1 MAGLSS
7 SAIVGFI
14 SSGIK
19 MGEKIVEFFLSG
31 FSGYGWKIWEY
42 VKGKWM
48 LEIDAIRVRGQFTVF
63 ELLVSK
69 IRAIIGAQTITQ
81 GCGKIKTVQMS
92 EDGTAYLVTLEEQD
106 MSFMEHDFIRCQ
118 EFTGNQRLYHV
129 EIESIVDGVIR
140 IPVSEFESEVNEDGV
155 TFVTNPPIVGD
166 DIVQFGNSSYE
177 TQYAGRHSAIYMHA
191 DENAQPA
198 IDVLA
203 GIYSKDWSN
212 CLKVRVG
219 GDIPGTNGLKGF
231 YCVNGMLKGV
241 DDDGTILYQF
251 NPDSSGFIA
260 KGNIRW
266 DKEGNGD
273 IFNRAIYWDTD
284 GFHFG
289 SGVKLTWDNL
299 DSEVKKNLKGEPGKD
314 GSSLVYKGEFTSHPS
329 NPQNGWYYRNTSDK
343 KNYVY
348 QDNAWYV
355 MTVDGEDGL
364 DGINGNDRK
373 DGLDIVW
380 KGDLSAAPADPVKNW
395 VYRDT
400 DNGRVYI
407 YNGTAWELMVADGLD
422 GTDGT
427 NGKDGMRVYI
437 TYHDSETEPA
447 VPTGNGTTEGWHTNS
462 TASVVWISQKVADS
476 ADSGEWGT
484 PIRFRGKDGQDA
496 NLLPWIEEWNNNKT
510 EIGGEYMV
518 SPKMFSGTKDSNGK
532 LTGVAMGRDCLTGA
546 DGTKRTGIFALV
558 DDEVVFELDPVNK
571 KYKFK
576 GEVFA
581 NKGTFTGT
589 VNANDGVIGGFEIE
603 GSGLKNISGRDA
615 MISVQTDYGDHQRQA
630 ALGNTLSAMV
640 GFDVSAYMSAT
651 GNWNSFNRALMLRA
665 SGSTMRKDMMFG
677 GYCNLCIDAIGGVDW
692 KMDKNDHWS
701 MPGVLGFVA
710 VERDLNSVQ
719 RWGDGMIISRIQ
731 RTSTGQ
737 YTLYHSQ
744 GHTDYIV
751 IVQTTPWAVDGDRW
765 TIGIECG
772 RYNDHFNIQTLD
784 ANKGLM
790 NIDFRVVVIGRPAD

>member
-31 FSGYGWKIWEY
+31 FSSYGWKIWEY

-198 IDVLA
+198 IDVLT

-364 DGINGNDRK
+364 DGINGNDGK

-380 KGDLSAAPADPVKNW
+380 KGDLSTAPADPVKNW

-407 YNGTAWELMVADGLD
+407 YNGTAWELMVADGND

-427 NGKDGMRVYI
+427 DGKDGMRVYI
-437 TYHDSETEPA
+437 TYHDSETKPA

-462 TASVVWISQKVADS
+462 TASVVWISQKVAES

-558 DDEVVFELDPVNK
+558 DDEVVFELDPINK
-571 KYKFK
+571 VYSY
-576 GEVFA
+576 E
-581 NKGTFTGT
+581 GT
-589 VNANDGVIGGFEIE
+589 VNIYDEKKRKLIDISTFDNGEDRPKSPIISLRGHNDLYDGYYSENEIRDNSISINN
-603 GSGLKNISGRDA
+603 GTSNSFSSAYISGSVIK
-615 MISVQTDYGDHQRQA
+615 ISSKEEYSDSEG
-630 ALGNTLSAMV
+630 
-640 GFDVSAYMSAT
+640 
-651 GNWNSFNRALMLRA
+651 
-665 SGSTMRKDMMFG
+665 
-677 GYCNLCIDAIGGVDW
+677 
-692 KMDKNDHWS
+692 
-701 MPGVLGFVA
+701 
-710 VERDLNSVQ
+710 DLNIMVNRGTASFQSSKWKRV
-719 RWGDGMIISRIQ
+719 DDPFLIQ
-731 RTSTGQ
+731 GET
-737 YTLYHSQ
+737 Y
-744 GHTDYIV
+744 
-751 IVQTTPWAVDGDRW
+751 VDENG
-765 TIGIECG
+765 
-772 RYNDHFNIQTLD
+772 FL
-784 ANKGLM
+784 K
-790 NIDFRVVVIGRPAD
+790 VKK

>member
-364 DGINGNDRK
+364 AGINGKDGK

-380 KGDLSAAPADPVKNW
+380 KGDLSTAPADPVKNW

-558 DDEVVFELDPVNK
+558 DDEVVFELDPINK
-571 KYKFK
+571 VYSY
-576 GEVFA
+576 E
-581 NKGTFTGT
+581 GT
-589 VNANDGVIGGFEIE
+589 VNIYDEKKRKLIDISTFDNGEDRPKSPIISLRGHNDLYDGYYSENEIRDNSISINN
-603 GSGLKNISGRDA
+603 GTSNSFSSAYISGSVIK
-615 MISVQTDYGDHQRQA
+615 ISSKEEYSDSEG
-630 ALGNTLSAMV
+630 
-640 GFDVSAYMSAT
+640 
-651 GNWNSFNRALMLRA
+651 
-665 SGSTMRKDMMFG
+665 
-677 GYCNLCIDAIGGVDW
+677 
-692 KMDKNDHWS
+692 
-701 MPGVLGFVA
+701 
-710 VERDLNSVQ
+710 DLNIMVNRGTASFQSSKWKRV
-719 RWGDGMIISRIQ
+719 DDPFLIQ
-731 RTSTGQ
+731 GET
-737 YTLYHSQ
+737 Y
-744 GHTDYIV
+744 
-751 IVQTTPWAVDGDRW
+751 VDENG
-765 TIGIECG
+765 
-772 RYNDHFNIQTLD
+772 FL
-784 ANKGLM
+784 K
-790 NIDFRVVVIGRPAD
+790 VKK

>member
-364 DGINGNDRK
+364 AGINGKDGK

-380 KGDLSAAPADPVKNW
+380 KGDLSTAPADPVKNW

-407 YNGTAWELMVADGLD
+407 YNGTAWELMVADGND

-437 TYHDSETEPA
+437 TYHDSETKPA

-462 TASVVWISQKVADS
+462 TASVVWISQKVAES

-558 DDEVVFELDPVNK
+558 DDEVVFELDPINK
-571 KYKFK
+571 VYSY
-576 GEVFA
+576 E
-581 NKGTFTGT
+581 GT
-589 VNANDGVIGGFEIE
+589 VNIYDEKKRKLIDISTFDNGEDRPKSPIISLRGHNDLYDGYYSENEIRDNSISINN
-603 GSGLKNISGRDA
+603 GTSNSFSSAYISGSVIK
-615 MISVQTDYGDHQRQA
+615 ISSKEEYSDSEG
-630 ALGNTLSAMV
+630 
-640 GFDVSAYMSAT
+640 
-651 GNWNSFNRALMLRA
+651 
-665 SGSTMRKDMMFG
+665 
-677 GYCNLCIDAIGGVDW
+677 
-692 KMDKNDHWS
+692 
-701 MPGVLGFVA
+701 
-710 VERDLNSVQ
+710 DLNIMVNRGTASFQSSKWKRV
-719 RWGDGMIISRIQ
+719 DDPFLIQ
-731 RTSTGQ
+731 GET
-737 YTLYHSQ
+737 Y
-744 GHTDYIV
+744 
-751 IVQTTPWAVDGDRW
+751 VDENG
-765 TIGIECG
+765 
-772 RYNDHFNIQTLD
+772 FL
-784 ANKGLM
+784 K
-790 NIDFRVVVIGRPAD
+790 VKK

>member
-364 DGINGNDRK
+364 D
-373 DGLDIVW
+373 IVW
-380 KGDLSAAPADPVKNW
+380 KGDLSTAPADPVKNW

-407 YNGTAWELMVADGLD
+407 YNGTAWELMVADGND

-437 TYHDSETEPA
+437 TYHDSETKPA

-462 TASVVWISQKVADS
+462 TASVVWISQKVAES

-558 DDEVVFELDPVNK
+558 DDEVVFELDPINK
-571 KYKFK
+571 VYSY
-576 GEVFA
+576 E
-581 NKGTFTGT
+581 GT
-589 VNANDGVIGGFEIE
+589 VNIYDEKKRKLIDISTFDNGEDRPKSPIISLRGHNDLYDGYYSENEIRDNSISINN
-603 GSGLKNISGRDA
+603 GTSNSFSSAYISGSVIK
-615 MISVQTDYGDHQRQA
+615 ISSKEEYSDSEG
-630 ALGNTLSAMV
+630 
-640 GFDVSAYMSAT
+640 
-651 GNWNSFNRALMLRA
+651 
-665 SGSTMRKDMMFG
+665 
-677 GYCNLCIDAIGGVDW
+677 
-692 KMDKNDHWS
+692 
-701 MPGVLGFVA
+701 
-710 VERDLNSVQ
+710 DLNIMVNRGTASFQSSKWKRV
-719 RWGDGMIISRIQ
+719 DDPFLIQ
-731 RTSTGQ
+731 GET
-737 YTLYHSQ
+737 Y
-744 GHTDYIV
+744 
-751 IVQTTPWAVDGDRW
+751 VDENG
-765 TIGIECG
+765 
-772 RYNDHFNIQTLD
+772 FL
-784 ANKGLM
+784 K
-790 NIDFRVVVIGRPAD
+790 VKK

>member
-198 IDVLA
+198 IDVLT

-364 DGINGNDRK
+364 DGINGNDGK

-380 KGDLSAAPADPVKNW
+380 KGDLSTAPADPVKNW

-407 YNGTAWELMVADGLD
+407 YNGTAWELMVADGND

-427 NGKDGMRVYI
+427 DGKDGMRVYI

-462 TASVVWISQKVADS
+462 TASVVWISQKVAES

-558 DDEVVFELDPVNK
+558 DDEVVFELDPINK
-571 KYKFK
+571 VYSY
-576 GEVFA
+576 E
-581 NKGTFTGT
+581 GT
-589 VNANDGVIGGFEIE
+589 VNIYDEKKRKLIDISTFDNGEDRPKSPIISLRGHNDLYDGYYSENEIRDNSISINN
-603 GSGLKNISGRDA
+603 GTSNSFSSAYISGSVIK
-615 MISVQTDYGDHQRQA
+615 ISSKEEYSDSEG
-630 ALGNTLSAMV
+630 
-640 GFDVSAYMSAT
+640 
-651 GNWNSFNRALMLRA
+651 
-665 SGSTMRKDMMFG
+665 
-677 GYCNLCIDAIGGVDW
+677 
-692 KMDKNDHWS
+692 
-701 MPGVLGFVA
+701 
-710 VERDLNSVQ
+710 DLNIMVNRGTASFQSSKWKRV
-719 RWGDGMIISRIQ
+719 DDPFLIQ
-731 RTSTGQ
+731 GET
-737 YTLYHSQ
+737 Y
-744 GHTDYIV
+744 
-751 IVQTTPWAVDGDRW
+751 VDENG
-765 TIGIECG
+765 
-772 RYNDHFNIQTLD
+772 FL
-784 ANKGLM
+784 K
-790 NIDFRVVVIGRPAD
+790 VKK

>member
-364 DGINGNDRK
+364 AGINGKDGK

-380 KGDLSAAPADPVKNW
+380 KGDLSTAPADPVKNW

-407 YNGTAWELMVADGLD
+407 YNGTAWELMVADGND

-427 NGKDGMRVYI
+427 DGKDGMRVYI
-437 TYHDSETEPA
+437 TYHDSETKPA

-462 TASVVWISQKVADS
+462 TASVVWISQKVAES

-558 DDEVVFELDPVNK
+558 DDEVVFELDPINK
-571 KYKFK
+571 VYSY
-576 GEVFA
+576 E
-581 NKGTFTGT
+581 GT
-589 VNANDGVIGGFEIE
+589 VNIYDEKKRKLIDISTFDNGEDRPKSPIISLRGHNDLYDGYYSENEIRDNSISINN
-603 GSGLKNISGRDA
+603 GTSNSFSSAYISGSVIK
-615 MISVQTDYGDHQRQA
+615 ISSKEEYSDSEG
-630 ALGNTLSAMV
+630 
-640 GFDVSAYMSAT
+640 
-651 GNWNSFNRALMLRA
+651 
-665 SGSTMRKDMMFG
+665 
-677 GYCNLCIDAIGGVDW
+677 
-692 KMDKNDHWS
+692 
-701 MPGVLGFVA
+701 
-710 VERDLNSVQ
+710 DLNIMVNRGTASFQSSKWKRV
-719 RWGDGMIISRIQ
+719 DDPFLIQ
-731 RTSTGQ
+731 GET
-737 YTLYHSQ
+737 Y
-744 GHTDYIV
+744 
-751 IVQTTPWAVDGDRW
+751 VDENG
-765 TIGIECG
+765 
-772 RYNDHFNIQTLD
+772 FL
-784 ANKGLM
+784 K
-790 NIDFRVVVIGRPAD
+790 VKK

>member
-69 IRAIIGAQTITQ
+69 IRAIIGAQAITQ
-81 GCGKIKTVQMS
+81 GCGKIKTAELS
-92 EDGTAYLVTLEEQD
+92 EDGQYYLITLEDKD
-106 MSFMEHDFIRCQ
+106 MSFVEHDFIRCK
-118 EFTGNQRLYHV
+118 EFTGSQKSYHV
-129 EIESIVDGVIR
+129 EIESVADGVIR
-140 IPVSEFESEVNEDGV
+140 IPVSEFETVADESGYVSV
-155 TFVTNPPIVGD
+155 SNPPSVGD

-355 MTVDGEDGL
+355 MTVDGEEAWPELTVRTERMVWTLYGKVTCL
-364 DGINGNDRK
+364 PLQLTLLKTGC
-373 DGLDIVW
+373 IVT
-380 KGDLSAAPADPVKNW
+380 L
-395 VYRDT
+395 T
-400 DNGRVYI
+400 
-407 YNGTAWELMVADGLD
+407 
-422 GTDGT
+422 
-427 NGKDGMRVYI
+427 
-437 TYHDSETEPA
+437 
-447 VPTGNGTTEGWHTNS
+447 
-462 TASVVWISQKVADS
+462 
-476 ADSGEWGT
+476 
-484 PIRFRGKDGQDA
+484 
-496 NLLPWIEEWNNNKT
+496 
-510 EIGGEYMV
+510 
-518 SPKMFSGTKDSNGK
+518 
-532 LTGVAMGRDCLTGA
+532 TGVSTSITA
-546 DGTKRTGIFALV
+546 
-558 DDEVVFELDPVNK
+558 
-571 KYKFK
+571 
-576 GEVFA
+576 
-581 NKGTFTGT
+581 
-589 VNANDGVIGGFEIE
+589 
-603 GSGLKNISGRDA
+603 
-615 MISVQTDYGDHQRQA
+615 Q
-630 ALGNTLSAMV
+630 LGN
-640 GFDVSAYMSAT
+640 
-651 GNWNSFNRALMLRA
+651 
-665 SGSTMRKDMMFG
+665 
-677 GYCNLCIDAIGGVDW
+677 
-692 KMDKNDHWS
+692 
-701 MPGVLGFVA
+701 
-710 VERDLNSVQ
+710 
-719 RWGDGMIISRIQ
+719 
-731 RTSTGQ
+731 
-737 YTLYHSQ
+737 
-744 GHTDYIV
+744 
-751 IVQTTPWAVDGDRW
+751 
-765 TIGIECG
+765 
-772 RYNDHFNIQTLD
+772 
-784 ANKGLM
+784 
-790 NIDFRVVVIGRPAD
+790 

>member
-329 NPQNGWYYRNTSDK
+329 NPQNG
-343 KNYVY
+343 
-348 QDNAWYV
+348 
-355 MTVDGEDGL
+355 
-364 DGINGNDRK
+364 
-373 DGLDIVW
+373 
-380 KGDLSAAPADPVKNW
+380 
-395 VYRDT
+395 
-400 DNGRVYI
+400 
-407 YNGTAWELMVADGLD
+407 
-422 GTDGT
+422 
-427 NGKDGMRVYI
+427 
-437 TYHDSETEPA
+437 
-447 VPTGNGTTEGWHTNS
+447 
-462 TASVVWISQKVADS
+462 
-476 ADSGEWGT
+476 
-484 PIRFRGKDGQDA
+484 
-496 NLLPWIEEWNNNKT
+496 
-510 EIGGEYMV
+510 
-518 SPKMFSGTKDSNGK
+518 
-532 LTGVAMGRDCLTGA
+532 
-546 DGTKRTGIFALV
+546 
-558 DDEVVFELDPVNK
+558 
-571 KYKFK
+571 
-576 GEVFA
+576 
-581 NKGTFTGT
+581 
-589 VNANDGVIGGFEIE
+589 
-603 GSGLKNISGRDA
+603 
-615 MISVQTDYGDHQRQA
+615 
-630 ALGNTLSAMV
+630 
-640 GFDVSAYMSAT
+640 
-651 GNWNSFNRALMLRA
+651 
-665 SGSTMRKDMMFG
+665 
-677 GYCNLCIDAIGGVDW
+677 
-692 KMDKNDHWS
+692 
-701 MPGVLGFVA
+701 
-710 VERDLNSVQ
+710 
-719 RWGDGMIISRIQ
+719 
-731 RTSTGQ
+731 
-737 YTLYHSQ
+737 
-744 GHTDYIV
+744 
-751 IVQTTPWAVDGDRW
+751 
-765 TIGIECG
+765 
-772 RYNDHFNIQTLD
+772 
-784 ANKGLM
+784 
-790 NIDFRVVVIGRPAD
+790 

>member
-1 MAGLSS
+1 M
-7 SAIVGFI
+7 
-14 SSGIK
+14 
-19 MGEKIVEFFLSG
+19 
-31 FSGYGWKIWEY
+31 
-42 VKGKWM
+42 
-48 LEIDAIRVRGQFTVF
+48 
-63 ELLVSK
+63 
-69 IRAIIGAQTITQ
+69 
-81 GCGKIKTVQMS
+81 
-92 EDGTAYLVTLEEQD
+92 
-106 MSFMEHDFIRCQ
+106 
-118 EFTGNQRLYHV
+118 

-364 DGINGNDRK
+364 AGINGKDGK

-380 KGDLSAAPADPVKNW
+380 KGDLSTAPADPVKNW

-437 TYHDSETEPA
+437 TYHDSETKPA

-558 DDEVVFELDPVNK
+558 DDEVVFELDPINK
-571 KYKFK
+571 VYSY
-576 GEVFA
+576 E
-581 NKGTFTGT
+581 GT
-589 VNANDGVIGGFEIE
+589 VNIYDEKKRKLIDISTFDNGEDRPKSPIISLRGHNDLYDGYYSENEIRDNSISINN
-603 GSGLKNISGRDA
+603 GTSNSFSSAYISGSVIK
-615 MISVQTDYGDHQRQA
+615 ISSKEEYSDSEG
-630 ALGNTLSAMV
+630 
-640 GFDVSAYMSAT
+640 
-651 GNWNSFNRALMLRA
+651 
-665 SGSTMRKDMMFG
+665 
-677 GYCNLCIDAIGGVDW
+677 
-692 KMDKNDHWS
+692 
-701 MPGVLGFVA
+701 
-710 VERDLNSVQ
+710 DLNIMVNRGTASFQSSKWKRV
-719 RWGDGMIISRIQ
+719 DDPFLIQ
-731 RTSTGQ
+731 GET
-737 YTLYHSQ
+737 Y
-744 GHTDYIV
+744 
-751 IVQTTPWAVDGDRW
+751 VDENG
-765 TIGIECG
+765 
-772 RYNDHFNIQTLD
+772 FL
-784 ANKGLM
+784 K
-790 NIDFRVVVIGRPAD
+790 VKK

>member
-198 IDVLA
+198 IDVLT

-364 DGINGNDRK
+364 DGINGNDGK

-380 KGDLSAAPADPVKNW
+380 KGDLSTAPADPVKNW

-407 YNGTAWELMVADGLD
+407 YNGTAWELMVADGND

-427 NGKDGMRVYI
+427 DGKDGMRVYI
-437 TYHDSETEPA
+437 TYHDSETKPA

-462 TASVVWISQKVADS
+462 TASVVWISQKVAES

-558 DDEVVFELDPVNK
+558 DDEVVFELDPINK
-571 KYKFK
+571 VYSY
-576 GEVFA
+576 E
-581 NKGTFTGT
+581 GT
-589 VNANDGVIGGFEIE
+589 VNIYDEKKRKLIDISTFDNGEDRPKSPIISLRGHNDLYDGYYSENEIRDNSISINN
-603 GSGLKNISGRDA
+603 GTSNSFSSAYISGSVIK
-615 MISVQTDYGDHQRQA
+615 ISSKEEYSDSEG
-630 ALGNTLSAMV
+630 
-640 GFDVSAYMSAT
+640 
-651 GNWNSFNRALMLRA
+651 
-665 SGSTMRKDMMFG
+665 
-677 GYCNLCIDAIGGVDW
+677 
-692 KMDKNDHWS
+692 
-701 MPGVLGFVA
+701 
-710 VERDLNSVQ
+710 DLNIMVNRGTASFQSSKWKRV
-719 RWGDGMIISRIQ
+719 DDPFLIQ
-731 RTSTGQ
+731 GET
-737 YTLYHSQ
+737 Y
-744 GHTDYIV
+744 
-751 IVQTTPWAVDGDRW
+751 VDENG
-765 TIGIECG
+765 
-772 RYNDHFNIQTLD
+772 FL
-784 ANKGLM
+784 K
-790 NIDFRVVVIGRPAD
+790 VKK

>member
-1 MAGLSS
+1 MENL
-7 SAIVGFI
+7 
-14 SSGIK
+14 GICQ
-19 MGEKIVEFFLSG
+19 GQVDA
-31 FSGYGWKIWEY
+31 W
-42 VKGKWM
+42 
-48 LEIDAIRVRGQFTVF
+48 IDAIRVRGQFTVF

-198 IDVLA
+198 IDVLT

-364 DGINGNDRK
+364 DGINGNDGK

-380 KGDLSAAPADPVKNW
+380 KGDLSTAPADPVKNW

-407 YNGTAWELMVADGLD
+407 YNGTAWELMVADGND

-427 NGKDGMRVYI
+427 DGKDGMRVYI
-437 TYHDSETEPA
+437 TYHDSETKPA

-462 TASVVWISQKVADS
+462 TASVVWISQKVAES

-558 DDEVVFELDPVNK
+558 DDEVVFELDPINK
-571 KYKFK
+571 VYSY
-576 GEVFA
+576 E
-581 NKGTFTGT
+581 GT
-589 VNANDGVIGGFEIE
+589 VNIYDEKKRKLIDISTFDNGEDRPKSPIISLRGHNDLYDGYYSENEIRDNSISINN
-603 GSGLKNISGRDA
+603 GTSNSFSSAYISGSVIK
-615 MISVQTDYGDHQRQA
+615 ISSKEEYSDSEG
-630 ALGNTLSAMV
+630 
-640 GFDVSAYMSAT
+640 
-651 GNWNSFNRALMLRA
+651 
-665 SGSTMRKDMMFG
+665 
-677 GYCNLCIDAIGGVDW
+677 
-692 KMDKNDHWS
+692 
-701 MPGVLGFVA
+701 
-710 VERDLNSVQ
+710 DLNIMVNRGTASFQSSKWKRV
-719 RWGDGMIISRIQ
+719 DDPFLIQ
-731 RTSTGQ
+731 GET
-737 YTLYHSQ
+737 Y
-744 GHTDYIV
+744 
-751 IVQTTPWAVDGDRW
+751 VDENG
-765 TIGIECG
+765 
-772 RYNDHFNIQTLD
+772 FL
-784 ANKGLM
+784 K
-790 NIDFRVVVIGRPAD
+790 VKK

>member
-106 MSFMEHDFIRCQ
+106 MSFVEHDFIRCQ

-364 DGINGNDRK
+364 DGINGNDGK

-380 KGDLSAAPADPVKNW
+380 KGDLSTAPADSVKNW

-407 YNGTAWELMVADGLD
+407 YNGTAWELMVADGND

-427 NGKDGMRVYI
+427 DGKDGMRVYI

-462 TASVVWISQKVADS
+462 TASVVWISQKVAES

-558 DDEVVFELDPVNK
+558 DDEVVFELDPINK
-571 KYKFK
+571 VYSY
-576 GEVFA
+576 E
-581 NKGTFTGT
+581 GT
-589 VNANDGVIGGFEIE
+589 VNIYDEKKRKLIDISTFDNGEDRPKSPIISLRGHNDLYDGYYSENEIRDNSISINN
-603 GSGLKNISGRDA
+603 GTSNSFSSAYISGSVIK
-615 MISVQTDYGDHQRQA
+615 ISSKEEYSDSEG
-630 ALGNTLSAMV
+630 
-640 GFDVSAYMSAT
+640 
-651 GNWNSFNRALMLRA
+651 
-665 SGSTMRKDMMFG
+665 
-677 GYCNLCIDAIGGVDW
+677 
-692 KMDKNDHWS
+692 
-701 MPGVLGFVA
+701 
-710 VERDLNSVQ
+710 DLNIMVNRGTASFQSSKWKRV
-719 RWGDGMIISRIQ
+719 DDPFLIQ
-731 RTSTGQ
+731 GET
-737 YTLYHSQ
+737 Y
-744 GHTDYIV
+744 
-751 IVQTTPWAVDGDRW
+751 VDENG
-765 TIGIECG
+765 
-772 RYNDHFNIQTLD
+772 FL
-784 ANKGLM
+784 K
-790 NIDFRVVVIGRPAD
+790 VKK

>member
-198 IDVLA
+198 IDVLT

-364 DGINGNDRK
+364 DGINGNDGK

-380 KGDLSAAPADPVKNW
+380 KGDLSTAPADPVKNW

-407 YNGTAWELMVADGLD
+407 YNGTAWELMVADGND

-427 NGKDGMRVYI
+427 DGKDGMRVYI
-437 TYHDSETEPA
+437 TYHDSETKPA

-462 TASVVWISQKVADS
+462 TASVVWISQKVAES

-496 NLLPWIEEWNNNKT
+496 NLLPWVEEWNNNKT

-558 DDEVVFELDPVNK
+558 DDEVVFELDPINK
-571 KYKFK
+571 VYSY
-576 GEVFA
+576 E
-581 NKGTFTGT
+581 GT
-589 VNANDGVIGGFEIE
+589 VNIYDEKKRKLIDISTFDNGEDRPKSPIISLRGHNDLYDGYYSENEIRDNSISINN
-603 GSGLKNISGRDA
+603 GTSNSFSSAYISGSVIK
-615 MISVQTDYGDHQRQA
+615 ISSKEEYSDSEG
-630 ALGNTLSAMV
+630 
-640 GFDVSAYMSAT
+640 
-651 GNWNSFNRALMLRA
+651 
-665 SGSTMRKDMMFG
+665 
-677 GYCNLCIDAIGGVDW
+677 
-692 KMDKNDHWS
+692 
-701 MPGVLGFVA
+701 
-710 VERDLNSVQ
+710 DLNIMVNRGTASFQSSKWKRV
-719 RWGDGMIISRIQ
+719 DDPFLIQ
-731 RTSTGQ
+731 GET
-737 YTLYHSQ
+737 Y
-744 GHTDYIV
+744 
-751 IVQTTPWAVDGDRW
+751 VDENG
-765 TIGIECG
+765 
-772 RYNDHFNIQTLD
+772 FL
-784 ANKGLM
+784 K
-790 NIDFRVVVIGRPAD
+790 VKK

>member
-198 IDVLA
+198 IDVLT

-364 DGINGNDRK
+364 D
-373 DGLDIVW
+373 IVW
-380 KGDLSAAPADPVKNW
+380 KGDLSTAPADPVKNW

-407 YNGTAWELMVADGLD
+407 YNGTAWELMVADGND

-427 NGKDGMRVYI
+427 DGKDGMRVYI
-437 TYHDSETEPA
+437 TYHDSETKPA

-462 TASVVWISQKVADS
+462 TASVVWISQKVAES

-558 DDEVVFELDPVNK
+558 DDEVVFELDPINK
-571 KYKFK
+571 VYSY
-576 GEVFA
+576 E
-581 NKGTFTGT
+581 GT
-589 VNANDGVIGGFEIE
+589 VNIYDEKKRKLIDISTFDNGEDRPKSPIISLRGHNDLYDGYYSENEIRDNSISINN
-603 GSGLKNISGRDA
+603 GTSNSFSSAYISGSVIK
-615 MISVQTDYGDHQRQA
+615 ISSKEEYSDSEG
-630 ALGNTLSAMV
+630 
-640 GFDVSAYMSAT
+640 
-651 GNWNSFNRALMLRA
+651 
-665 SGSTMRKDMMFG
+665 
-677 GYCNLCIDAIGGVDW
+677 
-692 KMDKNDHWS
+692 
-701 MPGVLGFVA
+701 
-710 VERDLNSVQ
+710 DLNIMVNRGTASFQSSKWKRV
-719 RWGDGMIISRIQ
+719 DDPFLIQ
-731 RTSTGQ
+731 GET
-737 YTLYHSQ
+737 Y
-744 GHTDYIV
+744 
-751 IVQTTPWAVDGDRW
+751 VDENG
-765 TIGIECG
+765 
-772 RYNDHFNIQTLD
+772 FL
-784 ANKGLM
+784 K
-790 NIDFRVVVIGRPAD
+790 VKK